1 MNPDIEN
8 ILRRQAQ
15 VLPDEVR
22 EFIARADW
30 DRAVGAV
37 SERFQL
43 SPENASTL
51 QTETILVLAG
61 LVHPNEFKEA
71 LKGELVEVDP
81 VVIDTIAA
89 EIGVAVFAPVRAAL
103 EEFFAMQEEAE
114 ETAESQKSNVESG
127 GEEEN
132 IVERGEVSSYAPSRS
147 LEKMPDIAPDNLP
160 TGEEVESGKSKV
172 ENGEDAPLM
181 PKLTPKMRPSDDVEA
196 VESGETHPFEEKM
209 KKVFTSGGADIRN
222 LELPPIGSVPVT
234 PRPSVSDPYRE
245 PVE

>member
-1 MNPDIEN
+1 MDTDIEN

-22 EFIARADW
+22 EYVARANW
-30 DRAVGAV
+30 GQAVDAV

-51 QTETILVLAG
+51 QTETVLVLAG
-61 LVHPNEFKEA
+61 LVHLDEFKEA
-71 LKGELVEVDP
+71 IKGELIGVDP

-103 EEFFAMQEEAE
+103 EEFFIEQEEVE
-114 ETAESQKSNVESG
+114 NEVQSGKSKVESE
-127 GEEEN
+127 GESD
-132 IVERGEVSSYAPSRS
+132 VFMEVTPPVAPSRP
-147 LEKMPDIAPDNLP
+147 LERMSDIAPDNLP

-172 ENGEDAPLM
+172 ENEEDAPLM

-196 VESGETHPFEEKM
+196 AESDGTHPFEEKM
-209 KKVFTSGGADIRN
+209 KKVFTSGGADISN
-222 LELPPIGSVPVT
+222 LELPPIGGVPVT
-234 PRPSVSDPYRE
+234 PRSSIPDPYRE
-245 PVE
+245 PIV